1 MATKMQKKADK
12 KEARKKEAKKMVERK
27 DHKMEAMKKKR

>member
-12 KEARKKEAKKMVERK
+12 KEALKKDAKKAVERK